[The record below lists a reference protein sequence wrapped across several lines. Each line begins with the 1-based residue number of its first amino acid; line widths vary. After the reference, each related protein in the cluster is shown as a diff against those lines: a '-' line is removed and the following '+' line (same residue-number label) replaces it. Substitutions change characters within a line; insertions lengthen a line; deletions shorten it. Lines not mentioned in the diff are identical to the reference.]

1 MKTNERISERR
12 KVRHSERL
20 QFKRDNELY
29 EESKINPD
37 TVDGQS
43 IIDLNCKN
51 IDKTNKTPFFKTI
64 FNIFF
69 KKNNAS

>member
-20 QFKRDNELY
+20 QFKTDNKLY
-29 EESKINPD
+29 EESKINPN
-37 TVDGQS
+37 TVNGQS

-51 IDKTNKTPFFKTI
+51 IDETNKTSFFRSI

-69 KKNNAS
+69 KKK